1 MATVVLV
8 LNPGRPRAVEVAR
21 EAADWLRASGHSV
34 RIPDEDAT
42 AAGLAEY
49 GRSNDDIASGAD
61 LAVSLGGDG
70 TILRTVGLVAD
81 DEVPVLGV
89 NVGRLGYLAHV
100 EPDELIGALR
110 RVVTGDFAVEERLL
124 LCVRIKPAPGSA
136 PEPVSL
142 LALNEAVVEKASA
155 GQVVHVAVSV
165 TGEPFTTYAADG
177 LIVAT
182 STGSTAYAFSARGPI
197 IDPTHRALLLT
208 PVSPHMAFDRSLV
221 FDPSQ
226 SLCLEVLDR
235 PAQLIVDGR
244 ELGPLAPGSS
254 VDCRAA
260 SQVARF
266 VALEPSDFYG
276 VLKAKFGLADR

>member
-8 LNPGRPRAVEVAR
+8 LNPGQPRAVELAR
-21 EAADWLRASGHSV
+21 DAADWLAASGHSV
-34 RIPDEDAT
+34 RVPDEDAT

-49 GRSNDDIASGAD
+49 GRPNDDIASGAD

-100 EPDELIGALR
+100 EPHELIGALG
-110 RVVTGDFAVEERLL
+110 RVVAGDFAVEERLL
-124 LCVRIKPAPGSA
+124 LCVRINPAPGSG
-136 PEPVSL
+136 PEPMSL

-165 TGEPFTTYAADG
+165 TGEAFTTYAADG

-244 ELGPLAPGSS
+244 ELGPLAPGSA